1 MKKSIYQ
8 IAKEAGVS
16 PATVSRVLNNNPSV
30 SDATR
35 QRVLGIMNGVNFI
48 PAITKNAFENIG
60 VFIGSSDS
68 DKLTLPLSPYC
79 AEVISGLGSILY
91 KYNYSLSLIPVH
103 NIPKVRDDFKL
114 FCFRRHIAAAV
125 FLNVSLQDTFI
136 TDFVDL
142 MPIVCIGTKFGNDKI
157 VSIKTDNAAISQAV
171 VRHLFGLGHRN
182 IALLNVD
189 LNVQDHLE
197 RYQSISAACQELGLA
212 LPPDRILPAN
222 ARTYDDLPY
231 LLEQLIDPK
240 AGNSVTGLVCFDNQ
254 FSMRILYLL
263 NQMNYSVPQDISLV
277 GYDDYTFAQFCL
289 PPLTAVRQPIMALG
303 MHAAQNLVNTLRGES
318 TICSES
324 LEPQLIIRKSTTVVA
339 KGKATP

>member
-30 SDATR
+30 SDITR

-60 VFIGSSDS
+60 VFIGASDS

-103 NIPKVRDDFKL
+103 NIPKSRDDFKL

-142 MPIVCIGTKFGNDKI
+142 MPIVCIGTNFGNDKI
-157 VSIKTDNAAISQAV
+157 VSIKTDNTAVSQAV
-171 VRHLFGLGHRN
+171 VRHLFSLGHRN

-197 RYQSISAACQELGLA
+197 RYQSISTACQELGLL
-212 LPPDRILPAN
+212 LPPNHVLPTN
-222 ARTYDDLPY
+222 TRTYDDLPY
-231 LLEQLIDPK
+231 LLEQLIDPQ
-240 AGNSVTGLVCFDNQ
+240 AVNPVTALICFDNQ

-263 NQMNYSVPQDISLV
+263 SSMGHTVPQDISLV
-277 GYDDYTFAQFCL
+277 GYDDYAFAQFCL

-303 MHAAQNLVNTLRGES
+303 MHAAQHLVNTLRGEN
-318 TICSES
+318 TVCSES
-324 LEPQLIIRKSTTVVA
+324 LEPQLIIRKSTAVTA
-339 KGKATP
+339 E

>member
-16 PATVSRVLNNNPSV
+16 PATVSRVLNNNPCV
-30 SDATR
+30 SDSTR
-35 QRVLGIMNGVNFI
+35 QRVLGIMNGANFV
-48 PAITKNAFENIG
+48 PTITKNAFENIG
-60 VFIGSSDS
+60 VFIGSADS
-68 DKLTLPLSPYC
+68 DQLTLPLSPYC
-79 AEVISGLGSILY
+79 SEVISGLGSILY

-103 NIPKVRDDFKL
+103 NIPKSRDDFKI

-125 FLNVSLQDTFI
+125 FLNVTLQDTFI

-142 MPIVCIGTKFGNDKI
+142 MPIVCIGTKFPCDSLLS
-157 VSIKTDNAAISQAV
+157 VKTDNVPVSHSVIQ
-171 VRHLFGLGHRN
+171 HLHTLGHRS

-197 RYQSISAACQELGLA
+197 RYQAIEAACKEFGIF
-212 LPPDRILPAN
+212 LPPSHILPAS

-231 LLEQLIDPK
+231 LLEQLLNPQV
-240 AGNSVTGLVCFDNQ
+240 NNPVTALVCFDNQ

-263 NQMNYSVPQDISLV
+263 NNLGRSVPQDVSLV
-277 GYDDYTFAQFCL
+277 GYDDYAFAQFCL

-303 MHAAQNLVNTLRGES
+303 MHAAQHLVNMLRNE
-318 TICSES
+318 TTVCSEP
-324 LEPQLIIRKSTTVVA
+324 LEPQLIIRKSTA
-339 KGKATP
+339 AARR